1 MSQQNKQIRL
11 WPAVIIFAIILAAV
25 VSWTG
30 CKKQPAEQ
38 PDTEHASN
46 DQSPSESPAESTDE
60 PTKTNTKPVAAEPA
74 AAEPVASAKVGLN
87 DIIKAA
93 RRWGPAYQSWYGK
106 PAPDFTLTD
115 ITGKQHK
122 LSDYRGK
129 DVIIVLWATWCGPC
143 IMEIPHLVELQNTV
157 GEDKLAILGISY
169 ISPRNT
175 AEMVKDFVEQTKI
188 INYSVF
194 SPETGSVPTPFDNRA
209 GYIPCSFFIDSEG
222 KIKLATIGLL
232 SLPEMKAILQ
242 AE

>member
-1 MSQQNKQIRL
+1 MSEQNKQIRL
-11 WPAVIIFAIILAAV
+11 WPTVIIFAIILTTV

-38 PDTEHASN
+38 PDTEHTSN
-46 DQSPSESPAESTDE
+46 DQSPSESPAESTNE
-60 PTKTNTKPVAAEPA
+60 PTKTNTKPVA
-74 AAEPVASAKVGLN
+74 SAKVGLN
-87 DIIKAA
+87 DVIKAA

-143 IMEIPHLVELQNTV
+143 IMEIPHLIELRNTV
-157 GEDKLAILGISY
+157 SEDKLAILGISC

-175 AEMVKDFVEQTKI
+175 AEMVKNFVEKNKI
-188 INYSVF
+188 INYAVF
-194 SPETGSVPTPFDNRA
+194 SPEISSIPTPFNNPT
-209 GYIPCSFFIDSEG
+209 GYIPCSFFIDAEG

>member
-1 MSQQNKQIRL
+1 MSEINKQTGIRRTV
-11 WPAVIIFAIILAAV
+11 AVFAIILATV
-25 VSWTG
+25 VIWTG

-38 PDTEHASN
+38 PDTEHTSH
-46 DQSPSESPAESTDE
+46 DQSPPEPLPAGSEE
-60 PTKTNTKPVAAEPA
+60 PTKTNTEPA
-74 AAEPVASAKVGLN
+74 AVAKVSLN
-87 DIIKAA
+87 DVIKAA
-93 RRWGPAYQSWYGK
+93 RSWGPAYQSWYDK

-129 DVIIVLWATWCGPC
+129 NVIIVLWAAWCGPC

-157 GEDKLAILGISY
+157 GGDKLAILGISC

-175 AEMVKDFVEQTKI
+175 AKMVKDFVKQTKI
-188 INYSVF
+188 INYPVF
-194 SPETGSVPTPFDNRA
+194 SPEASSVPTPFDNQA

-232 SLPEMKAILQ
+232 SLPEMKAVLQ